1 MNCQHKAPLHYGD
14 YIMKLEKISE
24 QPLSNSFK
32 NLLILICKEL
42 LSIYE
47 FGIQKTNNQ
56 NLRFHTD
63 H

>member
-24 QPLSNSFK
+24 QPLYNSFK

-42 LSIYE
+42 LSI
-47 FGIQKTNNQ
+47 
-56 NLRFHTD
+56 
-63 H
+63 